1 MISLSDLVT
10 VSPVRS
16 VAKVSNQQSNR
27 PERSTSRGRDRD
39 HLTAQQEFCCPQ
51 AGTQLSVNKDSSLSA
66 SKPSVGITRSGERV
80 VIAGDLRWEGNVSS
94 RRWSSWPDLV
104 LTH

>member
-51 AGTQLSVNKDSSLSA
+51 AGTQLSVNKDFSLSA
-66 SKPSVGITRSGERV
+66 SSWVRGGGVGRPLGGAVRDLWRRSCAAHWRRSRV
-80 VIAGDLRWEGNVSS
+80 GQFDDLE
-94 RRWSSWPDLV
+94 
-104 LTH
+104 